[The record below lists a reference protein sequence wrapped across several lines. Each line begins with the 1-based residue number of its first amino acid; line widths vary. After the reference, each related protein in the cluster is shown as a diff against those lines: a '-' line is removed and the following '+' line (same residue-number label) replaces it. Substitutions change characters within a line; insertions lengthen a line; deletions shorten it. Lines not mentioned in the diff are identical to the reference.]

1 MKNEMM
7 IVTPDIALAYLAMNG
22 GNRPM
27 SDSHVEHLALI
38 MKRGEWVFNGDSIRI
53 TTGGRLVDGQHRLSA
68 IIKCGI
74 PQKVMVV
81 TGLDDSVF
89 LTIDCGKSRSASDSL
104 AIEGYACTTAL
115 TSCARYAIN
124 MEGFG
129 YMYARN
135 INKATS
141 FQVLSAIKKNPE
153 MQESAKYG
161 QSKKSR
167 KFIGVSLL
175 SFCHY
180 WFLKHDYIAGTEF
193 FNEFE
198 SGDYSYANSPVKAL
212 KEKLVDNAV
221 STAKMSKTDKGG
233 YIFLA
238 FNKYMADESVRVLR
252 LKKDPKEQLNLNK

>member
-1 MKNEMM
+1 MKNEM
-7 IVTPDIALAYLAMNG
+7 IVITPDIALAYLAMNG

-27 SDSHVEHLALI
+27 SESHVEHLALI

-53 TTGGRLVDGQHRLSA
+53 TSGGRLVDGQHRLNA
-68 IIKCGI
+68 IVRCGI

-81 TGLDDSVF
+81 TGLEDSVF

-129 YMYARN
+129 YMHARN

-141 FQVLSAIKKNPE
+141 SQILEAIKKNPE
-153 MQESAKYG
+153 MQDSARYG

-167 KFIGVSLL
+167 KFMGVSLL
-175 SFCHY
+175 AFCHY
-180 WFLKHDYIAGTEF
+180 WFLKHDYLSGIEF
-193 FNEFE
+193 FDEFE
-198 SGDYSYANSPVKAL
+198 SGDYSYSNSPVKAL
-212 KEKLVDNAV
+212 KEKLMDNAV
-221 STAKMSKTDKGG
+221 SSAKMSKVVKAG
-233 YIFLA
+233 YVFLA
-238 FNKYMADESVRVLR
+238 FNKYMASESVRVLR
-252 LKKDPKEQLNLNK
+252 LRRDQKEWLILNE